1 MTTPPAQASS
11 EELTMD
17 QIRTKHQNLWV
28 AITVTRR
35 DENGQ
40 PTAGRV
46 VAEDSDRYR
55 LRDLIV
61 ALDDVCIF
69 FAGDSPFPLFL

>member
-1 MTTPPAQASS
+1 MSSPPS
-11 EELTMD
+11 EELTLEE
-17 QIRTKHQNLWV
+17 IRTRHQNLWV
-28 AITVTRR
+28 AITVTKR

-40 PTAGRV
+40 PTAGLV
-46 VAEDSDRYR
+46 VAEDADRYR

-61 ALDDVCIF
+61 RYDDVCIF